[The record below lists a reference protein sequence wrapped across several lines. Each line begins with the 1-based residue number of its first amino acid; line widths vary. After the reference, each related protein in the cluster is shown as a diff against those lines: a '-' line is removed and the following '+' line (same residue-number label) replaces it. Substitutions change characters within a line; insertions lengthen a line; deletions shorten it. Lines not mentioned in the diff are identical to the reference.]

1 MKKTVSE
8 EQIERLFQFAREHY
22 VEHYD
27 LQSELVDHLAN
38 AIEQRWE
45 ETPELPFED
54 CIKAEFKKFGIFGFM
69 DVVEKRQKALRKKY
83 RKLMWGQVV
92 DFFQLPKILLTGS
105 ATFLLYFIVQSELL
119 PRSFFLIASFAFIF
133 FATLRLYKLQNS
145 YKKRIEKTRK
155 KWIMEEYIFNVAMLP
170 SIFVLGIQIL
180 IQTSIHKWTVENP
193 YLVFLICL
201 GVVVLLILTYVGVFY
216 LPKNAEK
223 YLAETYP
230 EYKLAS

>member
-8 EQIERLFQFAREHY
+8 KQIERLFEFTREHY

-54 CIKAEFKKFGIFGFM
+54 CIKEEFKKFGIFGFM

-83 RKLMWGQVV
+83 RKLIWQEVI
-92 DFFQLPKILLTGS
+92 DFFQLPKILLTGGL
-105 ATFLLYFIVQSELL
+105 TFLLYFIVQSGLI
-119 PRSFFLIASFAFIF
+119 PRLFFIVLVFAFMLFIII
-133 FATLRLYKLQNS
+133 LLYNLQ
-145 YKKRIEKTRK
+145 KKYRNRIDKTGK
-155 KWIMEEYIFNVAMLP
+155 KWVLEEYIFRVSLIPFILN
-170 SIFVLGIQIL
+170 SGIQIL
-180 IQTSIHKWTVENP
+180 VQSSIHKWTVESP

-201 GVVVLLILTYVGVFY
+201 GVILLLILTYVGLFY

-223 YLAETYP
+223 YLEETYP
-230 EYKLAS
+230 EYKRA

>member
-8 EQIERLFQFAREHY
+8 EQIERLFQFTREHY

-83 RKLMWGQVV
+83 RKLMWGQVAH
-92 DFFQLPKILLTGS
+92 T
-105 ATFLLYFIVQSELL
+105 YN
-119 PRSFFLIASFAFIF
+119 
-133 FATLRLYKLQNS
+133 LQKA
-145 YKKRIEKTRK
+145 YKKRVKETGK
-155 KWIMEEYIFNVAMLP
+155 KWVLAEYIFGVASMP
-170 SIFVLGIQIL
+170 AVLSAGIQWVNIYFTQKWMFGTPYIL
-180 IQTSIHKWTVENP
+180 
-193 YLVFLICL
+193 FLLCL
-201 GVVVLLILTYVGVFY
+201 GVVLLLILTYVGVFY

>member
-8 EQIERLFQFAREHY
+8 KQIERLFQFTREHY

-83 RKLMWGQVV
+83 RKLVWGQVV
-92 DFFQLPKILLTGS
+92 DFFQLPKIILTGGL
-105 ATFLLYFIVQSELL
+105 TFLLYFVVQSGKMPRLFFVLALL
-119 PRSFFLIASFAFIF
+119 AFIIF
-133 FATLRLYKLQNS
+133 IIAYTYKLQHS
-145 YKKRIEKTRK
+145 YKKQVKATGK
-155 KWIMEEYIFNVAMLP
+155 KWVLEEYIFGVASIP
-170 SIFVLGIQIL
+170 STLSSGLQFANLYFTQ
-180 IQTSIHKWTVENP
+180 KWTLESP
-193 YLVFLICL
+193 YIIFLICL
-201 GVVVLLILTYVGVFY
+201 GIVILLILTYVGVFY

-223 YLAETYP
+223 YLEETYP
-230 EYKLAS
+230 EYKMA